1 MTEQGPVPSVPMLP
15 PAMPGVAMPAVPMP
29 PVNAGARLDRLPI
42 SAFHRRVFALVAV
55 GMFFDGF
62 DIYLAGTVLGSTL
75 QSGFSSMA
83 QNAAF
88 VSMTFVGMMLGSFV
102 TGFLG
107 DRFGRRFTYQANL
120 ALFGLASLGAAF
132 APNMTV
138 LIALRFLMG
147 AGLGA
152 ENVVGYATLTEFA
165 PVASRGRWLGFLAVV
180 VVTGLPIAVLASTIM
195 IPAFGWR
202 SMFILGGIGGLV
214 VWYLRKALPES
225 PRWLASVGRDAEA
238 EALLSKIESEMPD
251 PASLAPVGPAA
262 AAPSRALATLFAPP
276 LLSRMILGCIALI
289 VINTLIYGFITWLPS
304 FFVKQ
309 GLSIARSFNF
319 TLIMSLG
326 APVGA
331 AIGALTADRWGRK
344 PTLIGASALAMLFG
358 AIYPF
363 VTDPVLLPL
372 VGIALTIPIYLLVAL
387 LFGIYIP
394 ELFPTEV
401 RLRASGICNTF
412 GRGATIVTP
421 FLVVKLFTDHGVV
434 GVLALMIGLLFVL
447 LLTIAALGIEPRRR
461 SLEELAGVAAEHRP
475 VEASVIAR

>member
-1 MTEQGPVPSVPMLP
+1 MT
-15 PAMPGVAMPAVPMP
+15 A
-29 PVNAGARLDRLPI
+29 VNAGARLDRLPI
-42 SAFHRRVFALVAV
+42 SAFHHRVFALVAI

-62 DIYLAGTVLGSTL
+62 DIYIAGTVLGTTL
-75 QSGFSSMA
+75 KSGFSTMG

-88 VSMTFVGMMLGSFV
+88 VSITFVGMMLGSFF

-120 ALFGLASLGAAF
+120 ALFGLASLAAAF

-147 AGLGA
+147 VGLGA
-152 ENVVGYATLTEFA
+152 ENVVGYSTLTEFA
-165 PVASRGRWLGFLAVV
+165 PAASRGRWLGFLAVV
-180 VVTGLPIAVLASTIM
+180 VVTGLPVAVLISTVM
-195 IPAFGWR
+195 ITNLGWR
-202 SMFILGGIGGLV
+202 SMFVLGGIGALL
-214 VWYLRKALPES
+214 VWYVRKALPES
-225 PRWLASVGRDAEA
+225 PRWLESVGRTDEA
-238 EALLSKIESEMPD
+238 EALLLKIEAE
-251 PASLAPVGPAA
+251 ASRYGALGPVAPSAPP
-262 AAPSRALATLFAPP
+262 PSRALATLFAPP
-276 LLSRMILGCIALI
+276 LVSRMVLGCIALI

-309 GLSIARSFNF
+309 GLSIATSFNF

-331 AIGALTADRWGRK
+331 AIGALTADNWGRK
-344 PTLIGASALAMLFG
+344 PTLIGASALAMVFG

-363 VTDPVLLPL
+363 VDDPTLLPL
-372 VGIALTIPIYLLVAL
+372 VGIALTIPIYVLVAL

-421 FLVVKLFTDHGVV
+421 FLVVKLFTDFGVG
-434 GVLALMIGLLFVL
+434 GVLALMIGLLL
-447 LLTIAALGIEPRRR
+447 ILILTVAGLGIEPRRR
-461 SLEELAGVAAEHRP
+461 SLEDVAGGAGDDVAVQAP
-475 VEASVIAR
+475 AIAR